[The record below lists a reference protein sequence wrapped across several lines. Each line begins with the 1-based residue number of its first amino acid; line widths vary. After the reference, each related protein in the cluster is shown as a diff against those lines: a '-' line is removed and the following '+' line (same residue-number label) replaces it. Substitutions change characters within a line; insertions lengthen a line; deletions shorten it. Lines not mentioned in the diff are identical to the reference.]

1 MELAPA
7 RNVIL
12 GPNGAG
18 KTSLLE
24 SVFLLGRGR
33 SFRTRQ
39 TRRLVQSGRQS
50 FSVFGETRHGERL
63 EHRIGVGF
71 QEGVLQIRI
80 DDAPARGMAQLADAL
95 VVHVIDPSAHELI
108 EGGPSIRRRFL
119 DAGVFHVEHGYL
131 EVWRNYR
138 RVLGQ
143 RNAALKS
150 GACGAAL
157 KVWSEPLIEAAGA
170 IDDARSQY
178 IARLA
183 ERVKDIGL
191 RLLNAEI
198 SLQYRSGWRQG
209 IEFAVALAESEAR
222 DRETGFTQLGPHR
235 ADVGIR
241 MHGAL
246 VREQAS
252 RGQQK
257 LVASACVLAEVAE
270 LESRSERTR
279 NVLLI
284 DDPAAELD
292 AEALERLL
300 AELEDIPVQQL
311 ITAIGSAAIPHSNA
325 RVFHVEQGA
334 VKAVV

>member
-1 MELAPA
+1 MDLAPA
-7 RNVIL
+7 RNIVL

-18 KTSLLE
+18 KTSILE

-39 TRRLVQSGRQS
+39 TRRLVQSGKSS
-50 FSVFGETRHGERL
+50 FSVFGETRRDERL

-71 QEGVLQIRI
+71 QESALQIRI
-80 DDAPARGMAQLADAL
+80 DDAPAKGMAQLADAL

-131 EVWRNYR
+131 QVWRNYR
-138 RVLGQ
+138 RVVGQ

-150 GACGAAL
+150 GARGSAL
-157 KVWSEPLIEAAGA
+157 KVWSDPLIDAAAA
-170 IDDARSQY
+170 IDSARSHY
-178 IARLA
+178 IARVG
-183 ERVKDIGL
+183 ERVREIGL
-191 RLLNAEI
+191 RLLHEEI

-209 IEFAVALAESEAR
+209 TEFAVALEESEPR
-222 DRETGFTQLGPHR
+222 DRETGFTQVGPHR
-235 ADVGIR
+235 ADIGIR

-257 LVASACVLAEVAE
+257 LVAAACVLAEVSE
-270 LESRSERTR
+270 LGSRTDRSGSI
-279 NVLLI
+279 LLI

-292 AEALERLL
+292 AGALDRLL
-300 AELEDIPVQQL
+300 TELEGLSVQQL
-311 ITAIGSAAIPHSNA
+311 ITAIGPAALPHAHA
-325 RVFHVEQGA
+325 RVFHVEQGT